1 MNCKNCGHIVNNN
14 FCGNCGQSSDVD
26 RINFANFIN
35 EVSQSLFQINKGFFY
50 TFKELTL
57 RPANSITEFL
67 DGKRKSHFK
76 PIAYLLTSSTV
87 YFFATQ
93 ITDQNT
99 LIGDLVDGWM
109 IGATEQNSDIEIP
122 KIASWF
128 LSNYAYTTL
137 LLLPIFSLA
146 SYISFYKFH
155 KTYLEHVVI
164 NSYITGHQ
172 AFLYTLF
179 AITGTIIDSN
189 IMEVFSAI
197 LAISFT
203 FWVYWHF
210 FSAGNRTINLVRSTL
225 TYLLYLIFS
234 TLLLGFLMIN
244 EL

>member
-1 MNCKNCGHIVNNN
+1 
-14 FCGNCGQSSDVD
+14 
-26 RINFANFIN
+26 
-35 EVSQSLFQINKGFFY
+35 
-50 TFKELTL
+50 
-57 RPANSITEFL
+57 
-67 DGKRKSHFK
+67 
-76 PIAYLLTSSTV
+76 
-87 YFFATQ
+87 
-93 ITDQNT
+93 
-99 LIGDLVDGWM
+99 M

-179 AITGTIIDSN
+179 AFTGTIIDSN